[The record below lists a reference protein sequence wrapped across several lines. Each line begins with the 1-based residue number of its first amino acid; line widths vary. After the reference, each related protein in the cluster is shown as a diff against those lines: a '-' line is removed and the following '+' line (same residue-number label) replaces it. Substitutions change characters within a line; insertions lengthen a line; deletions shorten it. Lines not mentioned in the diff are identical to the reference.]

1 MYIIKGGFIMRFRY
15 LFICLGILLALLS
28 TSIFVIGYS
37 GTSVLLHTLIII
49 DIVVGFVLSVLLN
62 VKYVKNKMYISS
74 IICAFLTIWFIVLV
88 LDYVSSF
95 YLTQSILGGVSILIY
110 PIFSFSYSLPILVI
124 VIVNAFFE
132 KSN

>member
-1 MYIIKGGFIMRFRY
+1 MRFRY

-37 GTSVLLHTLIII
+37 GTSALLHTLIII

-74 IICAFLTIWFIVLV
+74 IICAFLTIWFIILV

-132 KSN
+132 KNKLAR

>member
-1 MYIIKGGFIMRFRY
+1 MRFRY

-37 GTSVLLHTLIII
+37 GTSALLHTLIII

-74 IICAFLTIWFIVLV
+74 IICAFLTIWFIILV

-110 PIFSFSYSLPILVI
+110 HIFSFSYSLPILVI

-132 KSN
+132 KNKLAR

>member
-1 MYIIKGGFIMRFRY
+1 MRFRY

-74 IICAFLTIWFIVLV
+74 IICAFLTIWFIILV

-110 PIFSFSYSLPILVI
+110 HIFSFSYSLPILVI

-132 KSN
+132 KNKLAR

>member
-1 MYIIKGGFIMRFRY
+1 MRFRY

-37 GTSVLLHTLIII
+37 GTSALLHTLIII

-74 IICAFLTIWFIVLV
+74 IICAFLTIWFIFLV

-132 KSN
+132 KNKLAR

>member
-1 MYIIKGGFIMRFRY
+1 M
-15 LFICLGILLALLS
+15 ALLS

-37 GTSVLLHTLIII
+37 GTSALLHTLIII
-49 DIVVGFVLSVLLN
+49 DIVVGFVLSALLN

-74 IICAFLTIWFIVLV
+74 IICAFLTIWFIFLV

-132 KSN
+132 KNKLAR

>member
-1 MYIIKGGFIMRFRY
+1 MRFRY

-88 LDYVSSF
+88 LDYISSF

-132 KSN
+132 KNKLAR

>member
-1 MYIIKGGFIMRFRY
+1 MRFRY

-132 KSN
+132 KNKLAR

>member
-1 MYIIKGGFIMRFRY
+1 MLNMSKTK
-15 LFICLGILLALLS
+15 C
-28 TSIFVIGYS
+28 IFQ
-37 GTSVLLHTLIII
+37 VL
-49 DIVVGFVLSVLLN
+49 
-62 VKYVKNKMYISS
+62 YV
-74 IICAFLTIWFIVLV
+74 FLTIWFIVLV

-132 KSN
+132 KNKLAR

>member
-1 MYIIKGGFIMRFRY
+1 MRFRY

-74 IICAFLTIWFIVLV
+74 IICAFLTIWFIILV

-132 KSN
+132 KNKLAR

>member
-1 MYIIKGGFIMRFRY
+1 MRFRY

-49 DIVVGFVLSVLLN
+49 DIIVGFVLSVLLN

-88 LDYVSSF
+88 LDYISSF
-95 YLTQSILGGVSILIY
+95 YFTQSILGGVSILIY

-132 KSN
+132 KNKLAR

>member
-1 MYIIKGGFIMRFRY
+1 MRFRY

-37 GTSVLLHTLIII
+37 GTSALLHTLIII
-49 DIVVGFVLSVLLN
+49 DIVVGFVLSILLN

-74 IICAFLTIWFIVLV
+74 IICAFLTIWFIFLV

-110 PIFSFSYSLPILVI
+110 HIFSFSYSLPILVI

-132 KSN
+132 KNKLAR